1 MFVLQAVPGRSM
13 DQLSTEELDARGA
26 WNALY
31 ADLAPRVYNYFR
43 YRLGSEADVED
54 LTSRTFEKA
63 WRSRASYRHDL
74 AGFSTWLFK
83 IAQNVGVDYRA
94 ARRSHLP
101 LEAALDVATEGT
113 PERHAELHSDLT
125 RLATLTASLPSRER
139 ELIALKYGASLNNRL
154 IAELTGLSESNVGTV
169 LHRLVKTLRTQWYGD
184 VSTLDE

>member
-1 MFVLQAVPGRSM
+1 MIVQHMVPDRSM
-13 DQLSTEELDARGA
+13 DELSTGELSTRVA
-26 WNALY
+26 WDALY

-43 YRLGSEADVED
+43 YRLGSDTDVED

-63 WRSRASYRHDL
+63 WRSRTHYRHDI

-94 ARRSHLP
+94 ARRNHLP
-101 LEAALDVATEGT
+101 LEAALDVAVEGT
-113 PERHAELHSDLT
+113 PERHAELRSDLA
-125 RLATLTASLPSRER
+125 RLASLTASLPARER

-154 IAELTGLSESNVGTV
+154 IAELTGLSESNVGTI

-184 VSTLDE
+184 VSSSDE